1 MDPPN
6 RRTSGGNRSGLS
18 SPYENPPAPSPHQQP
33 GTKTTSAPTSPL
45 KVLKKFMLSIQS
57 SFFYHILAPNE
68 FVENYF
74 CTVTISNC
82 WFAGTAWEQE
92 SLILRQ
98 GFKSFTGEMSYLNK
112 NSIKSKTRWWVP
124 KQMRPKTR
132 RRRSKL
138 KELRGTTGAS
148 PYLSLTTRTQTGQ
161 RLDHHSKQFKWEIV
175 SMFWHFTELIW
186 SPAVFPWKENP
197 HRLGSSGGAGWVQ
210 GTDGNTISL
219 LCKISFHNF
228 RHNFSFWNVE
238 TSAKVT
244 ASSES
249 GVTVCL
255 PATRGGKMR

>member
-1 MDPPN
+1 
-6 RRTSGGNRSGLS
+6 
-18 SPYENPPAPSPHQQP
+18 
-33 GTKTTSAPTSPL
+33 
-45 KVLKKFMLSIQS
+45 
-57 SFFYHILAPNE
+57 
-68 FVENYF
+68 
-74 CTVTISNC
+74 
-82 WFAGTAWEQE
+82 
-92 SLILRQ
+92 
-98 GFKSFTGEMSYLNK
+98 MSYLNK

-255 PATRGGKMR
+255 PATRGGKMRWSFSLSLLFQPFPFSKVDSFSAFKPDFLLVRQNLKDAGEDNRFDEHHSSSDSAKPGHCCDWKIKIFVWN